1 MLPSSIHLLVIHF
14 IILTKLAT
22 YLVDSQEKY
31 GRARDGAGEGAG
43 DGAGGQEKRAV
54 TEHEKM
60 IMHEEIFLEKIF
72 KLVRLKEKENLTVNT
87 DDLEKLKNFLQ
98 TFSETP
104 LLLKR
109 GKSY

>member
-1 MLPSSIHLLVIHF
+1 MLPSSIHFLVIHF

-22 YLVDSQEKY
+22 YLGDSQEKY
-31 GRARDGAGEGAG
+31 GRARAGAGE
-43 DGAGGQEKRAV
+43 GAGGQEKRAV